1 MQILHITQWIVKSLG
16 WLQGWIRIINPLMF
30 TISTS
35 GLDIYEV
42 ISCQPCVSYHRSKIF
57 QLLCF
62 YCLLLLLPQRQ
73 SNIYLP
79 SVYQSDFFVFIHR
92 WWFISLW
99 ELTVGCYIGDVL
111 HKLCLSVCN
120 AYISLL
126 YLFFHGQEPTWKK
139 TFVHSHTHI
148 CTSSLMHKY
157 TVHGVNSE

>member
-42 ISCQPCVSYHRSKIF
+42 ISCQPSVSYHRSKIF
-57 QLLCF
+57 QLLCC

-79 SVYQSDFFVFIHR
+79 SVYQSDFFFFIHR

-120 AYISLL
+120 AYISH
-126 YLFFHGQEPTWKK
+126 FFTSSFMDKNQPEKK
-139 TFVHSHTHI
+139 PLSIHTHI